1 MAPEFVLLDDY
12 TVPGYGLKAS
22 LSLKLKDEDA
32 SGDSSTTSK
41 AKKGTKGKSLE
52 VKTFIRFKDEKD
64 LRELYSKAEAV
75 AGGDGT
81 LYTITNRT
89 ANATGMRQG
98 RFSGDMKAEPQDG
111 LAAWLVS
118 FTLAEHLSVPERKEK
133 REVKPEATTQQN
145 TGSSIVPP
153 PEPEKEPELDW
164 LQRRLKA
171 LDTTLGGSK

>member
-32 SGDSSTTSK
+32 SGSSSSTSK
-41 AKKGTKGKSLE
+41 AKKGNKGKSLE

-75 AGGDGT
+75 AEGDGT

-98 RFSGDMKAEPQDG
+98 RFSGDMKADPQDG

-133 REVKPEATTQQN
+133 REVKPEATVQQN
-145 TGSSIVPP
+145 TGSSVAPP
-153 PEPEKEPELDW
+153 SEPEKEPELDW
-164 LQRRLKA
+164 GQRSIKA
-171 LDTTLGGSK
+171 LEDLINGEK